1 MTVRLTEKRSMRA
14 DSLGRRAPGD
24 SAPERISERSAA
36 VTVVDRFEAMMP
48 VSQFE
53 CVSTDGDRFR
63 GPLARLFAERDAQ
76 PWAVRNDHA
85 TIGDL
90 HPLVEEGIEPVEV
103 LHPCLT
109 RIAGGQVRMDL
120 HGEVRGY
127 IECGF
132 VRKGE
137 QAQKLADPTYARRV
151 RLKDVTG
158 SASDEAT
165 MIGHCTEHL
174 SGGDRRVKSRGPA
187 SVALAVVGIVRL
199 LDPTVV
205 VLLARTFRPQTRDT
219 VPHL

>member
-1 MTVRLTEKRSMRA
+1 GGVVVDSPRPGVVRWLCAAARGCARTKLPLPRTERIRPSARRCPRDSRMTVRLTEKRSMRA

-158 SASDEAT
+158 SASDEAP
-165 MIGHCTEHL
+165 MIGH
-174 SGGDRRVKSRGPA
+174 
-187 SVALAVVGIVRL
+187 
-199 LDPTVV
+199 
-205 VLLARTFRPQTRDT
+205 
-219 VPHL
+219 